1 MSNAELLTGTS
12 RKAGPRGTEP
22 PASAVRCFQSP
33 IFIIIFF
40 FFFLLRGCFPRSNSP
55 LLGPA
60 QPLSAAG
67 GPAAP
72 TCYRLIRAD
81 GSSAEP
87 GSSRGGGRS
96 QVAGRS
102 RELPSVLTG
111 GVRRGGGGGEVGLV
125 LRARGEAPRSPL
137 FVSCLPPPPLPFL
150 LPVRPS
156 WADGS
161 SHYLTQ

>member
-12 RKAGPRGTEP
+12 RKAGPGGTEP

-40 FFFLLRGCFPRSNSP
+40 FF
-55 LLGPA
+55 
-60 QPLSAAG
+60 
-67 GPAAP
+67 PAARVFSQIQLAAP
-72 TCYRLIRAD
+72 RPRTAFVGGWR
-81 GSSAEP
+81 P
-87 GSSRGGGRS
+87 GSSNVLQVDKGRRQLRGAGEQPGGGRS

-111 GVRRGGGGGEVGLV
+111 GVRRGEGGGEVGWV

-137 FVSCLPPPPLPFL
+137 FVSCLPPPPPF
-150 LPVRPS
+150 PF
-156 WADGS
+156 S
-161 SHYLTQ
+161 SLSGHLGPTGAAIT